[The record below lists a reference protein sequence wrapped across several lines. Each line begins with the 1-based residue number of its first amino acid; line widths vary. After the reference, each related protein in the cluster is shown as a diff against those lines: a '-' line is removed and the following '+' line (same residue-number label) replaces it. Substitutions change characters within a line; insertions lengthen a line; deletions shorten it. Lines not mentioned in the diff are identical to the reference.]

1 MKFIFDRW
9 KEICSHH
16 KFVDTASKIMAYIT
30 PFIIMKEH
38 LQLYANSFIP
48 SYIVKIVHFDTKF
61 AKINVK
67 YVGRNNYYS
76 IKNAHADMMDLSD
89 NGYYLFHVWNKYKMK
104 YEYYLLKANLLTLAL
119 GIRNMNYIWALH
131 DYGIIQ
137 LLSNYYDYT
146 LMGIDNKII
155 GITINHNDET
165 KVFKPFMNSI
175 HIPNNITPFI
185 LYMLSQYMKSEK
197 LYYVDAKT
205 THCVYCDENLNEVCV
220 KEAKEYLITSEQE
233 MKCPLCYNIS
243 YNTHHDACSGSG
255 SGSGERS
262 GSYTLS
268 ETESEKFV
276 EENKNNN
283 DKDAKENEEVE
294 EDEEVEEIFEVEGV
308 NDTIQEKD
316 KDV

>member
-1 MKFIFDRW
+1 MRFIFDTW

-16 KFVDTASKIMAYIT
+16 RFVDTASKIMAYIT
-30 PFIIMKEH
+30 PFIILKEH
-38 LQLYANSFIP
+38 IQFCVNSLIP
-48 SYIVKIVHFDTKF
+48 SYIVKIVHFDTKY
-61 AKINVK
+61 AKINTK
-67 YVGRNNYYS
+67 YVGRSNCYS
-76 IKNAHADMMDLSD
+76 IKNAHADMMDLPDS
-89 NGYYLFHVWNKYKMK
+89 GYYLFHVWNKHNQK

-146 LMGIDNKII
+146 LMGLDNKII

-175 HIPNNITPFI
+175 HIPNNITPFV
-185 LYMLSQYMKSEK
+185 LYMLSQYMKSER

-205 THCVYCDENLNEVCV
+205 THCVYCDENLNEISI
-220 KEAKEYLITSEQE
+220 KKSKEYLITSEQE

-243 YNTHHDACSGSG
+243 YNTHHESGSG
-255 SGSGERS
+255 SGSGS
-262 GSYTLS
+262 GSPSGESSGEGTVSGTVS
-268 ETESEKFV
+268 ETETEELLEERNGEEKI
-276 EENKNNN
+276 
-283 DKDAKENEEVE
+283 
-294 EDEEVEEIFEVEGV
+294 EEIFEADDI
-308 NDTIQEKD
+308 NDTKEKEGKD